1 MQKQIAPIADPI
13 VPIPTRG
20 VQVGRHY
27 YLSSVLI
34 ELDAAQFELS
44 ALGKHKLLLID
55 TDSTIVS
62 DRHRRENTD
71 GYVQLLKNRKYKWA
85 FYYDWTRSLSEH
97 HIDSTRTLCSLWHR
111 DVPCTDCLGIVTRI
125 PGQRPTVQI
134 LSIND
139 SAIPAKIVNTPV
151 APGEMVPEYEARY
164 RTFTLYINTTTYSVR
179 KVFNENYTKG

>member
-20 VQVGRHY
+20 VQVGQHY
-27 YLSSVLI
+27 YLSSSLI

-62 DRHRRENTD
+62 DRHRRENTS
-71 GYVQLLKNRKYKWA
+71 GYVQLPKDRKYKWA
-85 FYYDWTRSLSEH
+85 FYYNWTRSISEH
-97 HIDSTRTLCSLWHR
+97 RIDSTRTLCSLWHR
-111 DVPCTDCLGIVTRI
+111 DVPCTDCLGVVTRI

-134 LSIND
+134 LSVNN
-139 SAIPAKIVNTPV
+139 SAIPAKIVNAPV
-151 APGEMVPEYEARY
+151 APDEMVPEYEARY
-164 RTFTLYINTTTYSVR
+164 HEFTLYVNKATFTVR
-179 KVFNENYTKG
+179 KVPK